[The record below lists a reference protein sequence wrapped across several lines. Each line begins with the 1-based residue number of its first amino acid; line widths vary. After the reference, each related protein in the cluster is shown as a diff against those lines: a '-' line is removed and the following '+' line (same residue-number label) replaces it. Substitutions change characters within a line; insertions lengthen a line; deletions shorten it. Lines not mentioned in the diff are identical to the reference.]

1 MFERFSAEA
10 RSVAVAAGQEATRFG
25 HGTVG
30 TEHFLVGLLTPRA
43 GRVASWLAIEG
54 VHLADIRERLW
65 GPGAAETT
73 AAPLPSVVVAPHL
86 SPEARLA
93 LEQALQ
99 ESEAL
104 EQHEVRP
111 EHILLA
117 VLSDGDGLA
126 ARALTDSGAS
136 VDHLRRKVLAVL
148 ADQPDQ
154 D

>member
-25 HGTVG
+25 HRTVG
-30 TEHFLVGLLTPRA
+30 TEHFLVGLLTPVA

-54 VHLADIRERLW
+54 VYLADIRERLW
-65 GPGAAETT
+65 GPGAADAA
-73 AAPLPSVVVAPHL
+73 AAPLPSIVVTPYL
-86 SPEARLA
+86 SPAGRLA

-99 ESEAL
+99 ESETL
-104 EQHEVRP
+104 DQDEVRP
-111 EHILLA
+111 EHILLP

-126 ARALTDSGAS
+126 AKALSDSGAS
-136 VDHLRRKVLAVL
+136 VDHLRRRALAVL
-148 ADQPDQ
+148 AGKPGQ